1 MTQAARDRRAA
12 ASGSPPSSRV
22 PPGESQ
28 LNGIIRAGT
37 AVAAALLALVFAA
50 CGRPE
55 NASEPSRIVVQHLL
69 VSFKGKLPGKN
80 VDRSEA
86 QAKELADQLLARAR
100 NGEDF
105 GGLVKQY
112 TDDQAPGLYTMVG
125 SGQMPA
131 AGEYSRDQM
140 VPGFADTAFRLAVG
154 EIGLCRYDGV
164 KSPFG
169 FHIIKRI
176 Q

>member
-1 MTQAARDRRAA
+1 MIQAWA
-12 ASGSPPSSRV
+12 V
-22 PPGESQ
+22 
-28 LNGIIRAGT
+28 
-37 AVAAALLALVFAA
+37 VAAAVLVLAG

-55 NASEPSRIVVQHLL
+55 NAGEPTRIVVQHLL

-80 VDRSEA
+80 VERSET
-86 QAKELADQLLARAR
+86 QAKDLAEQLLARAR
-100 NGEDF
+100 GGEDF
-105 GGLVKQY
+105 GALVKQY

-125 SGQMPA
+125 IGQVPA

-140 VPGFADTAFRLAVG
+140 VPGFADTSFRLAVG

-169 FHIIKRI
+169 FHLIKRI

>member
-1 MTQAARDRRAA
+1 VWMAIAA
-12 ASGSPPSSRV
+12 AV
-22 PPGESQ
+22 
-28 LNGIIRAGT
+28 
-37 AVAAALLALVFAA
+37 LVFAG

-55 NASEPSRIVVQHLL
+55 SAGEPSRIVVQHLL
-69 VSFKGKLPGKN
+69 ISFHGKLPGKN
-80 VDRSEA
+80 VERSQAE
-86 QAKELADQLLARAR
+86 AKELAEQLLARAR
-100 NGEDF
+100 GGEDF
-105 GGLVKQY
+105 GALVKQY

-125 SGQMPA
+125 SRQSPA

-140 VPGFADTAFRLAVG
+140 VPGFADTSFRLAVG

-169 FHIIKRI
+169 FHLIKRI

>member
-1 MTQAARDRRAA
+1 LSRR
-12 ASGSPPSSRV
+12 SS
-22 PPGESQ
+22 
-28 LNGIIRAGT
+28 AWA
-37 AVAAALLALVFAA
+37 AVAAVVVLVFAA

-55 NASEPSRIVVQHLL
+55 SAAGPSRIVVQHLL
-69 VSFKGKLPGKN
+69 ISFQGKLPGKN
-80 VDRSEA
+80 IERSQA
-86 QAKELADQLLARAR
+86 QAKELAEQLLERAR
-100 NGEDF
+100 GGEEF
-105 GGLVKQY
+105 GALVKQY

-125 SGQMPA
+125 SGQTPA

-140 VPGFADTAFRLAVG
+140 VPGFADTSFRLAVG

-169 FHIIKRI
+169 FHLIKRI